1 MSLLRVRR
9 CAGQGGVRA
18 RVRVGQ
24 AQVWC
29 AQEVGVTWV
38 QGYVGTRQEP
48 EGREGRACRKGDAN
62 GGGGKRGRLAG
73 DCGWWWW
80 WTVRASGGM
89 VEAPNEARRHCG

>member
-9 CAGQGGVRA
+9 CAGQGGVRG
-18 RVRVGQ
+18 RVRAGQ
-24 AQVWC
+24 AQAWC

-73 DCGWWWW
+73 DCGW
-80 WTVRASGGM
+80 
-89 VEAPNEARRHCG
+89 